1 MQGIPAGAASPAA
14 RYLGD
19 VLPGPPRPTAIAKG
33 RSKTGAAFDD
43 LVTGFKNGQFAPLY
57 FFYGEEGWFMD
68 ALQTLAVEH
77 ALQPH
82 ERDFNLDVIFGP
94 EATAP
99 AVLAQCAQFPM
110 MAERRLVIV
119 RGFEKLDD
127 NRQFQAYAQAP
138 NPHAV
143 VMLLCNS
150 KPNVS
155 AHPYRALKEKAT
167 WSLFDSLKP
176 NALPGWVEKRFKERR
191 VETESGAAAMLAEMS
206 GPDLRALQSEVD
218 KLVVYVGDRQRVT
231 RDDVLRAAGHS
242 AEQNP
247 FELQDALGRGD
258 LPNALAIADALLATA
273 SNRAGES
280 IRMVALLASH
290 FTKLWKLTGCLDAGV
305 PQREWTRQTG
315 IPPFFLRDYV
325 PPAKRYGATGV
336 RRALDALLAA
346 DLELKRTS
354 GRDARATIAL
364 ALRRAAAPVR

>member
-1 MQGIPAGAASPAA
+1 M
-14 RYLGD
+14 
-19 VLPGPPRPTAIAKG
+19 TKG

-68 ALQTLAVEH
+68 ALQALAVEH
-77 ALQPH
+77 ALAPY
-82 ERDFNLDVIFGP
+82 ERDFNLDVVFGP
-94 EATAP
+94 EASAA

-110 MAERRLVIV
+110 MAPRRLVVV

-127 NRQFQAYAQAP
+127 NRQFQAYAAAP

-143 VMLLCNS
+143 VMLLCNA

-155 AHPYRALKEKAT
+155 AHPYRALRDHAT
-167 WSLFDSLKP
+167 WSNFEPLKA
-176 NALPGWVEKRFKERR
+176 NALPGWVEKRFRERR
-191 VETESGAAAMLAEMS
+191 VQTESGAAAMLAEMS

-218 KLVVYVGDRQRVT
+218 KLVVYVGDRGRVT

-258 LPNALAIADALLATA
+258 LPRALAIADALMAKA
-273 SNRAGES
+273 SNRAGEG
-280 IRMVALLASH
+280 IRLVALLAAH
-290 FTKLWKLTGCLDAGV
+290 FTKLWKLTGCLEQGV
-305 PQREWTRQTG
+305 PEREWTRQTG

-325 PPAKRYGATGV
+325 PPARRYGPRGT

-346 DLELKRTS
+346 DLELKRST
-354 GRDARATIAL
+354 GRDERATIAL
-364 ALRRAAAPVR
+364 ALRRATAPPR